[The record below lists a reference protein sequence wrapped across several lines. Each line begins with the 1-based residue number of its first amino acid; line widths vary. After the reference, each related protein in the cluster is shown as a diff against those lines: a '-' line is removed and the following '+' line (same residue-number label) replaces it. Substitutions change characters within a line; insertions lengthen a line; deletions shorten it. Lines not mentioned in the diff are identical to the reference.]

1 MAQTQA
7 RRHNLAANERNRADL
22 TASMVGANTNV
33 FIDRSHGL
41 ARRQ

>member
-7 RRHNLAANERNRADL
+7 GRHNLAANERNRADL
-22 TASMVGANTNV
+22 TASMLGANTNA
-33 FIDRSHGL
+33 FIVCGHAL